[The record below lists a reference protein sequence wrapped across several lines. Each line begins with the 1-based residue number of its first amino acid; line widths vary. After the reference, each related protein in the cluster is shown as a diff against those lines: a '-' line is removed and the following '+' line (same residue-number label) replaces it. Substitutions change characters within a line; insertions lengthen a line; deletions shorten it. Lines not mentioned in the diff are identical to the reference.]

1 MHAFLRT
8 APLLV
13 AASLAAGCAEPA
25 RAQLLDGGARAIA
38 LGRAGAALGED
49 AWAEANPATWATPAG
64 RRVELVAAQAYGLT
78 ELRTAGAAAMV
89 PTTIGSVALAV
100 RTFGFDAYR
109 ETRASLGLA
118 RTLLLAP
125 GRRVAAGLRADYH
138 AISIGG
144 GFGSFGAMDVSAGIQ
159 LDVVPRLRAG
169 LAGRNLL
176 GIARSDSADLRTPLS
191 MSPALLAGL
200 AFRPTRATLLVLDV
214 EKDLDV
220 ALAARAGVEVRVIEV
235 LALRLGASTAGDASA
250 PARLTAGA
258 GVRVGALNGDVA
270 VEWHEVLGP
279 SPVFGL
285 GVEF

>member
-8 APLLV
+8 GPLLV
-13 AASLAAGCAEPA
+13 LASLAAGSVTPA

-38 LGRAGAALGED
+38 LGRTGAALGDD

-64 RRVELVAAQAYGLT
+64 RRVELVAAQAYGLM
-78 ELRTAGAAAMV
+78 ELRTAGVAAMV
-89 PTTIGSVALAV
+89 PTAIGSVALVV

-109 ETRASLGLA
+109 ETRASVGFA
-118 RTLLLAP
+118 RTLPLAP

-138 AISIGG
+138 AISIGA
-144 GFGSFGAMDVSAGIQ
+144 GFGAFGAMDVSAGIQ
-159 LDVVPRLRAG
+159 LDLVPTLSAG

-200 AFRPTRATLLVLDV
+200 AFRPSRATLFALDV
-214 EKDLDV
+214 EKELDYG
-220 ALAARAGVEVRVIEV
+220 LAVRTGLEVRVIEP
-235 LALRLGASTAGDASA
+235 LAVRLGASTSGDASA
-250 PARLTAGA
+250 PARLTAGVGLRA
-258 GVRVGALNGDVA
+258 GAVNGDVA

-285 GVEF
+285 GVSF